1 MNEDP
6 KVLFGRRLRELRMQK
21 NWSQE
26 YLAFEAGLDRTY
38 IGGIENGKRNVSLVN
53 ICRLAKALGTTPSD
67 LIDFAG
73 TTEETIPQDP
83 KP

>member
-1 MNEDP
+1 
-6 KVLFGRRLRELRMQK
+6 MQK

-53 ICRLAKALGTTPSD
+53 ICRLAEALGTTPSD
-67 LIDFAG
+67 LIDFAC
-73 TTEETIPQDP
+73 TNERAVQQEPEP
-83 KP
+83 

>member
-1 MNEDP
+1 MSEDP
-6 KVLFGRRLRELRMQK
+6 KVLFGRRLRELRARK
-21 NWSQE
+21 SWSQE
-26 YLAFEAGLDRTY
+26 HLAFEAGLDRTY

-53 ICRLAKALGTTPSD
+53 ICGLAKALGTTPSD

-73 TTEETIPQDP
+73 TTEETVQQET